1 MGSSNKG
8 SGALEALKP
17 AFEAKHFKRLLRLPA
32 PAIKPIS

>member
-17 AFEAKHFKRLLRLPA
+17 AFEAKHFKRLLPLST
-32 PAIKPIS
+32 PAINPIS